1 MPLADH
7 LGEELQEEGHHQEA
21 DVHAVDIGIGGDDDL
36 VVAQVIHVLLDVQ
49 RRLKEVELLVLVDH
63 LLRQSVAVQRL
74 AAQREDRLRTH
85 VAALGDGA

>member
-1 MPLADH
+1 M
-7 LGEELQEEGHHQEA
+7 
-21 DVHAVDIGIGGDDDL
+21 HAVDIGIGGDDDL